1 MDSPTQQFDAIV
13 IGAGHNGLVAAAY
26 LAKAGLKVCLLER
39 RQVLG
44 GVAGSEPVFPGFRVD
59 TGTFDAGLFLP
70 EIVSDL
76 HLEDH
81 GLRFIAGPA
90 VIHALQP
97 GGRSLTLWR
106 NPQRAAQE
114 IARLSPA
121 DAIQYP
127 PYLAWLDRMGAV
139 LRQVLRLAPPQI
151 PNPTPRDL
159 LPWLPVALKARRL
172 GRRDLM
178 EFVRLLPMPVSD
190 FLDEWFESKTLKA
203 ALGLAGVFG
212 NTLGPKS
219 PGTAIMLLYQALNA
233 GPAGF
238 RASRF
243 VQGGMG
249 CMAQALADAARS
261 YGAEIHAGL
270 GVRQIIIENGIA
282 SGVLLEDGKR
292 VEARVILSST
302 NPRHTFF
309 DLVGASNLEVH
320 FVREVRN
327 IRYRGSLARVNL
339 ALSALPTFRFDGQG
353 ASVRERLSGRILVCP
368 DLDHLERAY
377 DDAKYGLFPQHLVLD
392 AAIPTLADPSLA
404 PAGMHLMEI
413 NVQYPPYFLKGSS
426 WDEQRDRLGERVVE
440 LLAEYSSDIQSLITD
455 RQVLTPLDLERQYGL
470 AEGCI
475 YHGQMA
481 LDQLFFMRPVPGYSA
496 YRSPVEGL
504 YLCGSGAHPGGGLT
518 GAPGRNAARAVL
530 KGWKRA

>member
-1 MDSPTQQFDAIV
+1 MDSSTHQFDAIV

-26 LAKAGLKVCLLER
+26 LAQAGLKVCVLER

-44 GVAGSEPVFPGFRVD
+44 GAAGSEPVFPGFRVD

-76 HLEDH
+76 HLETH

-97 GGRSLTLWR
+97 GGGALTLWR
-106 NPQRAAQE
+106 DPGRTAQE
-114 IARLSPA
+114 IAPFSPA
-121 DAIQYP
+121 DASRYP
-127 PYLAWLDRMGAV
+127 AYLAWLDHIGAV
-139 LRQVLRLAPPQI
+139 LQQVLRLAPPPI
-151 PNPTPRDL
+151 PNLTTHDL
-159 LPWLPVALKARRL
+159 LSWLPVAIKARRL
-172 GRRDLM
+172 GRKDMM
-178 EFVRLLPMPVSD
+178 ELVRLLPMPVSD
-190 FLDEWFESKTLKA
+190 FLDEWFESKALKA
-203 ALGLAGVFG
+203 ALGMAGVFG

-219 PGTAIMLLYQALNA
+219 PGTAIMLLYQAMNA
-233 GPAGF
+233 GEAGF
-238 RASRF
+238 RASAF

-249 CMAQALADAARS
+249 CMAQALADAARG
-261 YGAEIHAGL
+261 YGAEVYAGL
-270 GVRQIIIENGIA
+270 GVRQIMIEDGIA
-282 SGVLLEDGKR
+282 SGVLLEDGKLLN
-292 VEARVILSST
+292 ASVILSSL
-302 NPRHTFF
+302 NPRQTFF

-339 ALSALPTFRFDGQG
+339 ALSGLPSFRFDGQG
-353 ASVRERLSGRILVCP
+353 TSIRDRLSGRILVCP

-377 DDAKYGLFPQHLVLD
+377 DEAKYGLFPRRLVLD

-426 WDEQRDRLGERVVE
+426 WDEQRDSLGEHVVE
-440 LLAEYSSDIQSLITD
+440 LLAEYAPDIQTLITG

-475 YHGQMA
+475 YHGQMT
-481 LDQLFFMRPVPGYSA
+481 LDQLLFMRPVPGYSA

-504 YLCGSGAHPGGGLT
+504 YMCGSGAHPGGGLT
-518 GAPGRNAARAVL
+518 GAPGRNAARTVL
-530 KGWKRA
+530 KRRRRA